1 MTEFCLADAK
11 LHYFFSAEKTIL
23 PVSIYSG
30 CNRTS
35 LTLFCVLST
44 SPESKVLLVSEDF
57 NVDSV
62 YHKLLTLDQIYRS
75 YLKM

>member
-44 SPESKVLLVSEDF
+44 SPES
-57 NVDSV
+57 NC
-62 YHKLLTLDQIYRS
+62 
-75 YLKM
+75 